1 MSLELV
7 FLKTGKEIKAA
18 ISKRIKS
25 LTSRLEKRNV
35 ELNKLLEDS
44 KRIRSYVLR
53 NTQSNYGHGGR
64 FSNGAV
70 LYSKDHISSEEVEEI
85 NQLCTRV
92 MEIEQEIEKLKLT
105 VKHLNDEKEFKLNF
119 TDLVNYGFE

>member
-18 ISKRIKS
+18 ISKRIES

-53 NTQSNYGHGGR
+53 NTQNSYGHGGR
-64 FSNGAV
+64 SSGAT